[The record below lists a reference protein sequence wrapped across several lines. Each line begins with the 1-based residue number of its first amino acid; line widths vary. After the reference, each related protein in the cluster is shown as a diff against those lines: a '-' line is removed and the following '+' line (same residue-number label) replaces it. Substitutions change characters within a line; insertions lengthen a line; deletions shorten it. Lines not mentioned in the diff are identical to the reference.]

1 MSDIEIAQK
10 TVLMPIGKIAAKL
23 SIDNELLE
31 PYGKTKAKLPLTL
44 IDDEKAKKSKLIL
57 VSAISPTP
65 AGEGK
70 TTRRSACFL
79 CEIQTTNQMAQ
90 RGLGW

>member
-44 IDDEKAKKSKLIL
+44 IDDEKAKKPISVLI
-57 VSAISPTP
+57 
-65 AGEGK
+65 
-70 TTRRSACFL
+70 F
-79 CEIQTTNQMAQ
+79 
-90 RGLGW
+90 